1 MGGKA
6 ALLLVLGFSLIF
18 AVVNF
23 NTHSMV
29 GRTVDNFTDYYT
41 RTNLHNIA
49 VSGAYMAANK
59 VFEDPSWNDGFSNIE
74 FANGNLNVYVSIF
87 DVDKIKIESRA
98 TYLGKSDLVKIILQP
113 ASFAKYGYY
122 ANYWPGWGYLVTG
135 DTVDGPFHV
144 QGRLNTLGSPTF
156 TGKVTTRDG
165 LYARDG
171 SSWGYGPANPEFL
184 GGYESPVDVPFTLD
198 PSKLYTA
205 AAYQG
210 RVFQDP
216 SGNALDL
223 RLEFNDDGTVDY
235 QTRQT
240 GTSSWSA
247 AIEGDLDTLAPNG
260 VIWNQKGNLYVSG
273 TINGEYTIGTG
284 KDGSNYGVVYIEDDV
299 LYREEPLTFNDGIG
313 QANNA
318 CTDRLGIVATKQV
331 VVKDNAA
338 NRDNVTIHAALFN
351 YDGGITVENISSSS
365 PDMGIMRIYG
375 SLIENAAQVTGY
387 TNGAGYN
394 QVIKFDRR
402 FAVKPPPFFPGTETY
417 EVVSWFE

>member
-29 GRTVDNFTDYYT
+29 GRAVDNFTDYYT

-59 VFEDPSWNDGFSNIE
+59 VFEDPTWNDGFHDVS
-74 FANGNLNVYVSIF
+74 FANGTLDVTVSSF
-87 DVDKIKIESRA
+87 SVDKIKIESRGY
-98 TYLGKSDLVKIILQP
+98 YLGDTDLVKIILQP
-113 ASFAKYGYY
+113 ASYAKYGYY
-122 ANYWPGWGYLVTG
+122 ANYWPGGGYLVTG

-156 TGKVTTRDG
+156 TGKVTTKGG
-165 LYARDG
+165 LYATG
-171 SSWGYGPANPEFL
+171 NKWGFGPANPEFL

-205 AAYQG
+205 AGYQG

-216 SGNALDL
+216 SGNPLDV

-235 QTRQT
+235 QTRQI
-240 GTSSWSA
+240 GTSTWSA
-247 AIEGDLDTLAPNG
+247 AVEADLDTLAPNG

-284 KDGSNYGVVYIEDDV
+284 KDGSNYGYVYIEDDV

-313 QANNA
+313 QANPD
-318 CTDRLGIVATKQV
+318 CVDRLGIVATKQV
-331 VVKDNAA
+331 VVLDNAA

-351 YDGGITVENISSSS
+351 YDGGITVENISSHS

-375 SLIENAAQVTGY
+375 SLIENAAQTTGY

-402 FAVKPPPFFPGTETY
+402 FAVKPPPYFPGTETY